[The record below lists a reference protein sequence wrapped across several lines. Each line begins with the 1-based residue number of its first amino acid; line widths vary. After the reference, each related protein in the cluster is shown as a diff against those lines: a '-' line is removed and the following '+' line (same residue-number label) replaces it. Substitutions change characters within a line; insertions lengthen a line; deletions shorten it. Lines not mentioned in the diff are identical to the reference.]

1 MRAADQITESSG
13 GRKAAAEGGLRPVRG
28 QVASAH
34 PLATQAG
41 QRILERGG
49 NAFDAAVAV
58 ASALN
63 VVEPMMSGIGGYGT
77 ILVYDSNEKRI
88 RYLNTSG
95 KFPLKCNSD
104 LMRAPTPGHMENRKG
119 PKAISTPGNLNG
131 WKELHQTYGRMP
143 WPALFESAMA
153 YAGRGTPVTPHC
165 AKWIGTFFDDFSE
178 YSRSFYGSA
187 GQPLKEGDLLVQK
200 DLARTF
206 GLIAEKGPEP
216 FYHGEIAHRIARK
229 MEAIGSFLALEDL
242 QRNVAEW
249 WEPISLP
256 YRGYDVYTAGMPSNA
271 YPSLLALG
279 ILQQFDLAALAHHST
294 AYLHLLAEAEKESC
308 KARLTHPGEL
318 EAKDFILAR
327 ILSEDH
333 FHALAAALDPAR
345 ASDFILPR
353 EPAHENTTHFVIV
366 DEWGNIVS
374 ATQTIGDMFGSRIMV
389 EDTGIWLNNSM
400 AYSSFEPKGNP
411 MDVVPGRYKVSG
423 DSPVIILKDG
433 IPWATLGTPGG
444 HTITQNVPQIILNLI
459 DHGMDMQQ
467 AIDAPKIAFIE
478 DARTLRVEPGIPQAV
493 KDSLRAMGHSI
504 VDGLIGNAMGIRMI
518 HTAGGTSYVVGVD
531 TRWDGHRPIA
541 NASM

>member
-1 MRAADQITESSG
+1 MRAADRITVPSG
-13 GRKAAAEGGLRPVRG
+13 GQEASAEDRRRPVHG
-28 QVASAH
+28 QIASAH
-34 PLATQAG
+34 PLATLAG
-41 QRILERGG
+41 HKVLERGG

-77 ILVYDSNEKRI
+77 ILVYDAIGRRI

-95 KFPLKCNSD
+95 RFPLKCDSA
-104 LMRAPTPGHMENRKG
+104 LMRRPTPGYLENRKG

-131 WKELHQTYGRMP
+131 WKELHRTYGSLP
-143 WPALFESAMA
+143 WPVLFESAIA
-153 YAGRGTPVTPHC
+153 YADRGTPVTPHC
-165 AKWIGTFFDDFSE
+165 AKWIGHFFDDFSG
-178 YSRSFYGSA
+178 YSRSFYGAA

-200 DLARTF
+200 DLAGTF
-206 GLIAEKGPEP
+206 GMIADKGPEP
-216 FYHGEIAHRIARK
+216 FYHGEIARRIARK

-249 WEPISLP
+249 WEPVSLR
-256 YRGYDVYTAGMPSNA
+256 YRGYDVFTAGMPSNA
-271 YPSLLALG
+271 YPSLLTLG
-279 ILQQFDLAALAHHST
+279 ILQQFDLAGLVHNST
-294 AYLHLLAEAEKESC
+294 DYLHLLAEAEKESC

-318 EAKDFILAR
+318 EAKAFILDR

-333 FHALAAALDPAR
+333 FRALAASLDPAR
-345 ASDFILPR
+345 ASDFILPF

-423 DSPVIILKDG
+423 DSPVIIMKDG
-433 IPWATLGTPGG
+433 VPWAALGTPGG

-459 DHGMDMQQ
+459 DFGMDMQQ

-478 DARTLRVEPGIPQAV
+478 DARTLRVEHGIPQAV
-493 KDSLRAMGHSI
+493 RDSLGAMGHAV
-504 VDGLIGNAMGIRMI
+504 VDGVIGNAMGVRLF
-518 HTAGGTSYVVGVD
+518 HEAGGTTFEPGVD
-531 TRWDGHRPIA
+531 ARWDGHRPIA
-541 NASM
+541 DASM